1 MANERGKI
9 GIHLNF
15 RYRSIALD
23 RQTIKAVTA
32 PNASDAV
39 LRFGSEKTAF
49 PSIPMAGP
57 LTAASMSRM
66 KWDSVMG

>member
-1 MANERGKI
+1 MAFDK
-9 GIHLNF
+9 
-15 RYRSIALD
+15 
-23 RQTIKAVTA
+23 QTIKAVTA

-49 PSIPMAGP
+49 PSIPITGP
-57 LTAASMSRM
+57 LAAANMSRM